1 METVVEFIFSNGS
14 QYYVVKRSF
23 LEIMSMID
31 LAKYAYRSHF
41 MAEYLERGFFLKTI
55 NLL

>member
-23 LEIMSMID
+23 PEIMSMID

-41 MAEYLERGFFLKTI
+41 MAEYLEKGFFLKTI